1 MTWEEVREIALSFPG
16 VEEGTAYGTPAFRVR
31 GKFLTR
37 LRAEDASLVLLEV
50 NSDERE
56 HLITAEPGTFHYTP
70 HYANYPAILARLET
84 VHPGSLRNLLERRWR
99 AVAPKKLIKAH
110 DGS

>member
-1 MTWEEVREIALSFPG
+1 LTWEEVREIARSFPG

>member
-37 LRAEDASLVLLEV
+37 LRPEDASLVLLEV
-50 NSDERE
+50 NPDERD
-56 HLITAEPGTFHYTP
+56 HLIAAEPATFHFTA
-70 HYANYPAILARLET
+70 HYANYSAILARLDK

-99 AVAPKKLIKAH
+99 AIAPKSLIKTQ
-110 DGS
+110 DG